1 MSTIPSIGAAGLGLL
16 DRAEARLER
25 SAQTFTQSAATDDTA
40 SNPQAD
46 GAPPEDLVDAAL
58 GTIYARTEF
67 RLGVTL
73 IEVGRDAE
81 KHLLDVLA

>member
-1 MSTIPSIGAAGLGLL
+1 MSTIPSIGGAGLGLL

-25 SAQTFTQSAATDDTA
+25 SAQAFTQTAATDDTA
-40 SNPQAD
+40 SNAPAD
-46 GAPPEDLVDAAL
+46 GAPPEDLIDAAI
-58 GTIYARTEF
+58 GTIYARTEL

-81 KHLLDVLA
+81 KRLLDVLA

>member
-25 SAQTFTQSAATDDTA
+25 SAQAFTRSAASDDAA
-40 SNPQAD
+40 SNASAD

-58 GTIYARTEF
+58 GTIYARTEL

-73 IEVGRDAE
+73 IEVGRDTE